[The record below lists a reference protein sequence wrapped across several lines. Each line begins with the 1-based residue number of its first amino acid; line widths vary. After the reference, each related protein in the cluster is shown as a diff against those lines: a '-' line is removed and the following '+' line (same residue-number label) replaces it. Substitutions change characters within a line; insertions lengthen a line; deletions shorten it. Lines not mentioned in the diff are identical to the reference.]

1 MKRLIIGTA
10 GHIDHGKTTLVK
22 RLTGVETDRL
32 KEEKTRGISIEL
44 GFAPFTLPSG
54 QKAAIV
60 DVPGHERFIRHMLAG
75 AFGID
80 MVLFTIAADE
90 GVMPQTREHADIIE
104 LLGVNQGVVVITK
117 KDMVDEEWLML
128 VEDEIREY
136 IETGILKGAPIVA
149 VSAVTGEG
157 IPELLDTIEKVAAT
171 VEEKPILGHARLP
184 IDRVFTVAGFGTVV
198 TGTLWSGQI
207 KTGDALELM
216 PVQKMVKVRTL
227 QVHNEKVTTA
237 YAGQR
242 VAVNLQGIE
251 VADIKRGYLLAD
263 SGYMAPSYR
272 VDTKLRLLSS
282 STRTLKNWNR
292 IRFHLGTDEALGR
305 VVLLDRDE
313 LLAGE
318 EAYVQIVME
327 KPVVA
332 YKGDPFVIRY
342 YSPVDTIGGGTIIDP
357 NAPRQKRFREEILND
372 LAVKEE
378 GSLYDVVLHELV
390 NTDQVLSLADLMK
403 KTGSSEERIV
413 EEIDH
418 LLVDEKIVDISGKG
432 SYYLSCQSL
441 ELIYE
446 QIADTITKYQSKYPL
461 RAGHPKEDMRSRL
474 FGKFNPK
481 VFNVMIKY
489 LEEMGRVTSKNN
501 LISIPGNK
509 PVPGEKEK
517 KTIDIINTIM
527 KDRRYNP
534 PGLDEISAITGVSE
548 ADLVEIIAY
557 LNDQGDL
564 VKITEGLYFSK
575 NAIEQGQRL
584 LNDYFSREAELTLAT
599 VRDIFNTS
607 RKYALPLIEY
617 YDRMRFTRRVGDIR
631 VKYNPSQEN
640 QVEEVHVVQP
650 SGEVGKNF

>member
-22 RLTGVETDRL
+22 RLTGIETDRL
-32 KEEKTRGISIEL
+32 KEEKQRGISIEL

-104 LLGVNQGVVVITK
+104 MLGVDKGIVVITK

-136 IETGILKGAPIVA
+136 IEAGILKGAPIVA

-157 IPELLDTIEKVAAT
+157 IPELLCAIEAVAES
-171 VEEKPILGHARLP
+171 VVEKPILGHARLP

-207 KTGDALELM
+207 NVGDTLELM

-237 YAGQR
+237 FAGQR

-251 VADIKRGYLLAD
+251 VGDIKRGYLLAD
-263 SGYMAPSYR
+263 SGYMTPSYR
-272 VDTKLRLLSS
+272 VDTKLRLLSCS
-282 STRTLKNWNR
+282 SRTLRNWNR
-292 IRFHLGTDEALGR
+292 IRFHLGTDETLGR

-313 LLAGE
+313 LLPGGE
-318 EAYVQIVME
+318 AFVQIVME

-357 NAPRQKRFREEILND
+357 NAPHQKRFKEDVLNE

-378 GSLYDVVLHELV
+378 GSLYDVVLHELE
-390 NTDQVLSLADLMK
+390 NTIQVLSLADLVK
-403 KTGSSEERIV
+403 KTGSTDQLIAEEL
-413 EEIDH
+413 EH
-418 LLVDEKIVDISGKG
+418 LIVDEKIIDISGKG
-432 SYYLSCQSL
+432 SYYLSNQSL
-441 ELIYE
+441 ELMYE
-446 QIADTITKYQSKYPL
+446 QIANTVCQYQSKYPL
-461 RAGHPKEDMRSRL
+461 RAGYPKEDMRSR
-474 FGKFNPK
+474 FFAKFNPK
-481 VFNVMIKY
+481 VFSTMMKY
-489 LEEMGRVTSKNN
+489 LEEEGRIISKNN
-501 LISIPGNK
+501 LLSIPGIEPN
-509 PVPGEKEK
+509 PGEKEK

-527 KDRRYNP
+527 KDRLYNP
-534 PGLDEISAITGVSE
+534 PGLDEISSITGVPE
-548 ADLVEIIAY
+548 GDLAEIIAY
-557 LNDQGDL
+557 LTDQGEL
-564 VKITEGLYFSK
+564 VKINEGLYFSRI
-575 NAIEQGQRL
+575 AIEDGQTL
-584 LNDYFSREAELTLAT
+584 LNKFFARETELTLAT
-599 VRDIFNTS
+599 ARDIFDTS

-631 VKYNPSQEN
+631 VKYSPSQEK
-640 QVEEVHVVQP
+640 V
-650 SGEVGKNF
+650 

>member
-22 RLTGVETDRL
+22 RLTGIETDRL
-32 KEEKTRGISIEL
+32 KEEKQRGISIEL
-44 GFAPFTLPSG
+44 GFAPFNLPGG

-104 LLGVNQGVVVITK
+104 MLGVEKGIVVITK

-136 IETGILKGAPIVA
+136 IDTTILKNCPIVA

-157 IPELLDTIEKVAAT
+157 IPELLHTIEEVAAT
-171 VEEKPILGHARLP
+171 VVEKPIVGQARLP
-184 IDRVFTVAGFGTVV
+184 IDRVFTIAGFGTVV

-207 KTGDALELM
+207 HVGETLELM
-216 PVQKMVKVRTL
+216 PTQKSVKVRTL
-227 QVHNEKVTTA
+227 HVHNEKVTTA

-251 VADIKRGYLLAD
+251 VRDIKRGYLLA
-263 SGYMAPSYR
+263 SSAYLTPSYR
-272 VDTKLRLLSS
+272 VDTKLRLLSNS
-282 STRTLKNWNR
+282 SRTLRNWNR
-292 IRFHLGTDEALGR
+292 IRFHLGTDETLGR

-313 LLAGE
+313 LLPGE

-342 YSPVDTIGGGTIIDP
+342 YSPVDTIGGGSIIDP
-357 NAPRQKRFREEILND
+357 NAPHQKRFREDVLND

-378 GSLYDVVLHELV
+378 GSLYDVILHEMEASSQEPLS
-390 NTDQVLSLADLMK
+390 VLELAK
-403 KTGSSEERIV
+403 RTGSPEQHIKDEISQLV
-413 EEIDH
+413 E
-418 LLVDEKIVDISGKG
+418 DEKVVDISGKG
-432 SYYLSCQSL
+432 SYYLSSYGL

-446 QIADTITKYQSKYPL
+446 QIVSTISLYQKKYPL
-461 RAGHPKEDMRSRL
+461 RSGYPKEDMRSRL
-474 FGKFNPK
+474 FAKINPK
-481 VFNVMIKY
+481 VFNTMIKFFEDEAR
-489 LEEMGRVTSKNN
+489 LITKNN
-501 LISIPGNK
+501 LVSVPGNL
-509 PVPGEKEK
+509 PAPGEKEK
-517 KTIDIINTIM
+517 QMISAIKSIM
-527 KDRRYNP
+527 LNRLFSP
-534 PGLDEISAITGVSE
+534 PGLDEISSTVSLPE
-548 ADLVEIIAY
+548 AELGEIIAY
-557 LNDQGDL
+557 LTEKGEL
-564 VKITEGLYFSK
+564 VKINENLYFLK
-575 NAIEQGQRL
+575 DTIENGQRL
-584 LNDYFSREAELTLAT
+584 LSEYFTREKELTLAT
-599 VRDIFNTS
+599 ARDIFDTS

-617 YDRMRFTRRVGDIR
+617 YDRVHFTRRVGDVR
-631 VKYNPSQEN
+631 VKYHMS
-640 QVEEVHVVQP
+640 
-650 SGEVGKNF
+650 

>member
-32 KEEKTRGISIEL
+32 KEEKQRGISIEL

-90 GVMPQTREHADIIE
+90 GIMPQTREHADIIE
-104 LLGVNQGVVVITK
+104 MLGVDKGIVVITK

-128 VEDEIREY
+128 VEDDIREY
-136 IETGILKGAPIVA
+136 IEAGILKGAPIVA

-157 IPELLDTIEKVAAT
+157 ISELLETIEKVAAS

-184 IDRVFTVAGFGTVV
+184 IDRVFTMAGFGTIV

-207 KTGDALELM
+207 NVGDTLELM

-227 QVHNEKVTTA
+227 QVHNDKVTTA

-251 VADIKRGYLLAD
+251 VGDIKRGYLLAD
-263 SGYMAPSYR
+263 SGYLTPSYR
-272 VDTKLRLLSS
+272 VDTKLRLLSGS
-282 STRTLKNWNR
+282 SRTLRNWNR
-292 IRFHLGTDEALGR
+292 VRFHLGTDEALGR

-313 LLAGE
+313 LLPGE
-318 EAYVQIVME
+318 EAFVQIVME
-327 KPVVA
+327 KPVTV

-357 NAPRQKRFREEILND
+357 NAPHQKRYKEDVLND

-378 GSLYDVVLHELV
+378 GSLYDVVLHELE
-390 NTDQVLSLADLMK
+390 NSTQVLSVAELAK
-403 KTGSSEERIV
+403 KTGTTDQKIV
-413 EEIDH
+413 IELDQ

-432 SYYLSCQSL
+432 SHYLSRQSL

-446 QIADTITKYQSKYPL
+446 QITKTIEQYQSRYPL
-461 RAGHPKEDMRSRL
+461 RAGYPKEDMRSRFFAKL
-474 FGKFNPK
+474 NPK
-481 VFNVMIKY
+481 VFNTMMKY
-489 LEEMGRVTSKNN
+489 LEEEGRIVSKNN
-501 LISIPGNK
+501 LVSIPGIQPN
-509 PVPGEKEK
+509 PGEKER

-527 KDRRYNP
+527 KDRPYNP
-534 PGLDEISAITGVSE
+534 PGIDEISSVTGISE
-548 ADLVEIIAY
+548 SDLAEIIAY
-557 LNDQGDL
+557 LTDRGEL
-564 VKITEGLYFSK
+564 FKISDGLYFSK
-575 NAIEQGQRL
+575 SAIENGQSL
-584 LNDYFSREAELTLAT
+584 LNEYFTREKELTLAT
-599 VRDIFNTS
+599 ARDIFDTS
-607 RKYALPLIEY
+607 RRYALPLIEY
-617 YDRMRFTRRVGDIR
+617 YDRMRFTRRVGDVR
-631 VKYNPSQEN
+631 VKYSPN
-640 QVEEVHVVQP
+640 
-650 SGEVGKNF
+650 